1 MNTLQDEFHKLNNLL
16 NRITVLSGQKR
27 YELQTK
33 GLDLNKID
41 DEKEG
46 LIKLLGSIEDCGME
60 IGKALKELR
69 KSMDKK

>member
-1 MNTLQDEFHKLNNLL
+1 MNTLKDEFHKLNNLL

-46 LIKLLGSIEDCGME
+46 LLKLLGSIEDCGME

>member
-1 MNTLQDEFHKLNNLL
+1 LNTLQDEFHKLNNLL

>member
-1 MNTLQDEFHKLNNLL
+1 LNTLQDEFHKLNNLL

-46 LIKLLGSIEDCGME
+46 LIKLLCSIEDCGME

>member
-46 LIKLLGSIEDCGME
+46 LLKLLGSIEDCGME